1 MFLVIHHL
9 VYYQTFK
16 SVRSPFTM
24 SKHSKQ
30 GHFTAIVWLYI
41 IMFDIHYI
49 GRHIDCELYDVTVYT
64 LEYISF
70 LVYLYV
76 LYYIHTM

>member
-1 MFLVIHHL
+1 LFSVIHHL
-9 VYYQTFK
+9 VYYQTSN

-30 GHFTAIVWLYI
+30 GHFTSIICLYI
-41 IMFDIHYI
+41 IMFEIHSI

-64 LEYISF
+64 L
-70 LVYLYV
+70 
-76 LYYIHTM
+76 